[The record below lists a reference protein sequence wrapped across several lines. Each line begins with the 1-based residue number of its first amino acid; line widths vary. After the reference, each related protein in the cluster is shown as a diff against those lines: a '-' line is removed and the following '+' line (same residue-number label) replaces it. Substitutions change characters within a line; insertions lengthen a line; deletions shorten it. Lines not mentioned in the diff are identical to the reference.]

1 MIHVYTGNGKGKT
14 TAALGLALRSLGR
27 GRRVA
32 LLQFLKLRETGEVRG
47 LAEFKNCTIQ
57 QFGRENFITEE
68 TADELDRQ
76 LAEEGCSRAEEILRD
91 KAADLVILDEI
102 NVVLHFN
109 LIEIARVTDLIAAC
123 PPEIELVLTGRDCPP
138 EIISLADYVSEI
150 KEIKHPYRNGIT
162 ARKGIE
168 Y

>member
-14 TAALGLALRSLGR
+14 TAAIGLALRSLGW
-27 GRRVA
+27 GSRVA
-32 LLQFLKLRETGEVRG
+32 LLQFLKLNASGELRG
-47 LAEFKNCTIQ
+47 LARFKNCKVQ
-57 QFGRENFITEE
+57 QFGTENFITEE

-76 LAEEGCSRAEEILRD
+76 LAEDGCSRAEEILSD
-91 KAADLVILDEI
+91 KSADLVILDEI
-102 NVVLHFN
+102 NVALHLK
-109 LIEIARVTDLIAAC
+109 LIEIKRIIDMIAVC
-123 PPEIELVLTGRDCPP
+123 PPEIELVLTGRDCPS

-162 ARKGIE
+162 AREGIE

>member
-32 LLQFLKLRETGEVRG
+32 LLQFLKLNETGEMRG
-47 LAEFKNCTIQ
+47 LSRFENCQVQ
-57 QFGRENFITEE
+57 QFGTSDFITEE
-68 TADELDRQ
+68 TAKELDRQ
-76 LAEEGCSRAEEILRD
+76 LAQEGCSRAEEILCD

-102 NVVLHFN
+102 NVALHLK
-109 LIEIARVTDLIAAC
+109 LIKLERVIDLIAAC
-123 PPEIELVLTGRDCPP
+123 PPEIELVLTGRDCPQ

-150 KEIKHPYRNGIT
+150 KEIKHPYR
-162 ARKGIE
+162 KGIIARE
-168 Y
+168 GIEF

>member
-102 NVVLHFN
+102 NVALHLK
-109 LIEIARVTDLIAAC
+109 LIELERVIDLIAAC
-123 PPEIELVLTGRDCPP
+123 PPEIELVLTGRDCPQ

-150 KEIKHPYRNGIT
+150 KEIKHPYR
-162 ARKGIE
+162 KGIIARE
-168 Y
+168 GIEF